1 VADAGG
7 VSAVLGSG
15 PSLGIA
21 TAAMLQLA
29 AATPIFSGPSECACH
44 QLKDH
49 VLSEPLEIVDGMMAV
64 PQAPGLGVE
73 VDRAKV
79 ERYQVT

>member
-1 VADAGG
+1 
-7 VSAVLGSG
+7 VLRVG

-29 AATPIFSGPSECACH
+29 AATVAFSGSNECGHH
-44 QLKDH
+44 QLHDD
-49 VLSEPLEIVDGMMAV
+49 LLTEPLEIVDGMIAV
-64 PQAPGLGVE
+64 PQAPGLGIE

-79 ERYQVT
+79 ERYQVI